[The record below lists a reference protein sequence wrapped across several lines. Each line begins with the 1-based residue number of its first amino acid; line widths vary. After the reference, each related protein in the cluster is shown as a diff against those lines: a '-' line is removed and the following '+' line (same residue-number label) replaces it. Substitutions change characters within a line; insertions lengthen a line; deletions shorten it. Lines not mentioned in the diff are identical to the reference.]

1 MIETSLSRVKIHE
14 VIESQIP
21 EAIESDNPLLGEF
34 LKQYYISQEF
44 QGGPVDIAEN
54 LNEYK
59 SLDFLNSDNLTGFT
73 SASRY
78 IPPLTKTIYVDS
90 TNGWPSSYG
99 LLKIDN
105 EIITYTG
112 IGSTSFTGCVRGFSG
127 IENNQKTNAPEYLT
141 FTQSG
146 VSTHASR
153 SQVTNLSNLF
163 LHKFFKKVKSQ
174 IAPGFVN
181 RNFTGDLDNRL
192 FLKQARDFYST
203 KGTEEG
209 FKILFGTLYNEA
221 VDMVKPQE
229 FLFKPS
235 DAEYTVND
243 VLIAEVISGDPKKI
257 KSQSISQ
264 GDYALASVYDVE
276 NIVIQ
281 NKTYYKIRLS
291 SDTIEGKFL
300 PSVRTN
306 LTSQHVGGSS
316 VITVDSTVGFAKSSS
331 LDIEKRV
338 FAYTDKT
345 LTEFLNVTGVGTMPV
360 GTTVNQG
367 DDVIS
372 YEDGKLYLPVRL
384 RILNSIVGFEGSGVL
399 QQRGSEYNVK
409 SFGVKKKDIRYLSL
423 IHI

>member
-181 RNFTGDLDNRL
+181 RNFTGDLDNSL

-209 FKILFGTLYNEA
+209 FKLLFGTLYN
-221 VDMVKPQE
+221 
-229 FLFKPS
+229 
-235 DAEYTVND
+235 
-243 VLIAEVISGDPKKI
+243 
-257 KSQSISQ
+257 
-264 GDYALASVYDVE
+264 DYA
-276 NIVIQ
+276 I
-281 NKTYYKIRLS
+281 
-291 SDTIEGKFL
+291 
-300 PSVRTN
+300 
-306 LTSQHVGGSS
+306 
-316 VITVDSTVGFAKSSS
+316 
-331 LDIEKRV
+331 
-338 FAYTDKT
+338 
-345 LTEFLNVTGVGTMPV
+345 
-360 GTTVNQG
+360 
-367 DDVIS
+367 
-372 YEDGKLYLPVRL
+372 
-384 RILNSIVGFEGSGVL
+384 
-399 QQRGSEYNVK
+399 
-409 SFGVKKKDIRYLSL
+409 
-423 IHI
+423 